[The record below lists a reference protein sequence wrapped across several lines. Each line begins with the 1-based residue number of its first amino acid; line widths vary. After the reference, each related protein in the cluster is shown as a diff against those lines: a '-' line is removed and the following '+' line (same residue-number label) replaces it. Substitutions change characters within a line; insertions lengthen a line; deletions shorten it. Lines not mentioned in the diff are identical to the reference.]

1 MKHVFVLED
10 DPHNAT
16 LFRKLLEKRA
26 GCAVTVSEDPATLL
40 AEARSGRVDL
50 AVLDVSLANSS
61 LNGRPVNGVDVCRAL
76 RSDPASAH
84 VPVILAT
91 AHALRG
97 DEGRLLAESGADAY
111 VSKPIVDHQEF
122 VSRALGLMENAA

>member
-1 MKHVFVLED
+1 MRRVFVLED

-16 LFRKLLEKRA
+16 LFRKLLEKRG
-26 GCAVTVSEDPATLL
+26 GCEVIVSEDPAELL
-40 AEARSGRVDL
+40 AEARSGRIDL
-50 AVLDVSLANSS
+50 ALLDVSLGNSS
-61 LNGRPVNGVDVCRAL
+61 LDGRAVNGVDVCRAL
-76 RSDPASAH
+76 RADPASAH

-122 VSRALGLMENAA
+122 VRRALGLMENAA

>member
-1 MKHVFVLED
+1 MRHVFVLED

-26 GCAVTVSEDPATLL
+26 GCRVTVSEDAEALL
-40 AEARSGRVDL
+40 AEARAGAVDL
-50 AVLDVSLANSS
+50 AVLDVSLGNSR
-61 LNGRPVNGVDVCRAL
+61 LDGHAVNGVDVCRAL
-76 RSDPASAH
+76 RADAGCAH

-91 AHALRG
+91 AHALSG

-122 VSRALGLMENAA
+122 VQRALGLMEKAA